1 MEDSMQ
7 TEPDKSV
14 ERTLDV
20 GKWRVRGEG
29 GYDVAAVFLKG
40 LRARRFPLMKV
51 EPAEFNA
58 RCMCD
63 PDGKIKDDAVLRG
76 VPSCYKEEG
85 GMISLWPSPAHQWTI
100 QIDLTKRG
108 KA

>member
-1 MEDSMQ
+1 MPI
-7 TEPDKSV
+7 EPDKTV

-20 GKWRVRGEG
+20 GKWRLKIDG
-29 GYDVAAVFLKG
+29 GYDTVAVALKG
-40 LRARRFPLMKV
+40 LRNRRFPLLKV
-51 EPAEFNA
+51 EPAEFNS

-85 GMISLWPSPAHQWTI
+85 GMISLWPSPAHQWII
-100 QIDLTKRG
+100 QIDLSKRG

>member
-40 LRARRFPLMKV
+40 MRNRRFKLIKVDATEFDEKCMKSS
-51 EPAEFNA
+51 
-58 RCMCD
+58 
-63 PDGKIKDDAVLRG
+63 DGKVKDDAVLRG
-76 VPSCYKEEG
+76 VPYFYKEEG